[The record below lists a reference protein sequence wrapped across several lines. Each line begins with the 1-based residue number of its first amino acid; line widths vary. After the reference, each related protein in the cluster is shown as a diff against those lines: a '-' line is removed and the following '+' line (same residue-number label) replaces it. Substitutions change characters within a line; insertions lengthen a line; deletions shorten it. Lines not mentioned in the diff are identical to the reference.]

1 MNYHPFVVTFNI
13 TKHLQLLH
21 QNTIST
27 EPTAYNDLN
36 VGCIFYISKIQEDD
50 VQGEVQSSEIA
61 ICISTDFICIQGVVK
76 RFKEVIKRLIKSK
89 VK

>member
-1 MNYHPFVVTFNI
+1 MNYHPFAVTFNI

-21 QNTIST
+21 QNTTPT